1 MTPSSPRARRR
12 RGLADAES
20 FPGMSDA
27 VTGVAAIERLAAAFI
42 ACTLPK
48 AEWTHEA
55 HLRVGLWHR
64 LQMPAETALEV
75 LRDRISRYNVSQG
88 GVNTDTDG
96 YHETITRLYVILIDR
111 FVRAADVARTPDALA
126 DDLILELGHR
136 DVPFRHYTR
145 ERLFSVAA
153 RRAWVAPDLEP
164 LAPGPL
170 A

>member
-1 MTPSSPRARRR
+1 MTSTSTI
-12 RGLADAES
+12 D
-20 FPGMSDA
+20 
-27 VTGVAAIERLAAAFI
+27 RLAAAFI

-75 LRDRISRYNVSQG
+75 LRGRISRYNVSQG
-88 GVNTDTDG
+88 GVNTDADG
-96 YHETITRLYVILIDR
+96 YHETITRLYVVLIDR
-111 FVRAADVARTPDALA
+111 FVRATDATRAPDELA
-126 DDLILELGHR
+126 DELVLELGHR

-164 LAPGPL
+164 LPPGPL

>member
-1 MTPSSPRARRR
+1 
-12 RGLADAES
+12 
-20 FPGMSDA
+20 MSDA
-27 VTGVAAIERLAAAFI
+27 VTEATSLERLAAAFI

-64 LQMPAETALEV
+64 LHLPAEAALDA
-75 LRDRISRYNVSQG
+75 LRERISRYNVSQG

-111 FVRAADVARTPDALA
+111 FVSAADGARAPEELADELVAR
-126 DDLILELGHR
+126 LGHR

-145 ERLFSVAA
+145 DRLFSVAA
-153 RRAWVAPDLEP
+153 RRAWVEPDLAP
-164 LAPGPL
+164 LEPGPL

>member
-1 MTPSSPRARRR
+1 MPT
-12 RGLADAES
+12 D
-20 FPGMSDA
+20 
-27 VTGVAAIERLAAAFI
+27 TAAITDRVAEAFV

-64 LQMPAETALEV
+64 LRMSPEAALDA
-75 LRDRISRYNVSQG
+75 LRERIRRYNLATG

-111 FVRAADVARTPDALA
+111 WLATADHARAV
-126 DDLILELGHR
+126 DDLATAMIAEIGHR
-136 DVPFRHYTR
+136 EIPLRHYSR
-145 ERLFSVAA
+145 DRLFSVDA
-153 RRAWVAPDLEP
+153 RRAWVEPDLEP

>member
-1 MTPSSPRARRR
+1 
-12 RGLADAES
+12 
-20 FPGMSDA
+20 MSEA
-27 VTGVAAIERLAAAFI
+27 TTRTSAIDRLAAAFI

-64 LQMPAETALEV
+64 LHMPAEEALAV
-75 LRDRISRYNVSQG
+75 LRERISRYNVSQG
-88 GVNTDTDG
+88 GENTDTDG

-111 FVRAADVARTPDALA
+111 FVSAADASRAPDELA
-126 DDLILELGHR
+126 HELIIELGHR
-136 DVPFRHYTR
+136 DVPFRHYPR
-145 ERLFSVAA
+145 ERLFSLAA
-153 RRAWVAPDLEP
+153 RRAWVAPDFAP